1 MYQFFQQAEKWHLR
15 LNADIS
21 EMQNKYNF
29 HFNNLWVKN
38 YNRSV
43 HRELLQEME
52 KVESSYDIMK
62 RNMEKKKLLPIT
74 DNVTNNF
81 AEMLQKRLEQL
92 ENHNS
97 KLEIDLKKLEDN
109 VKIIVLAKYQYVD
122 QHKFYFSSVIN

>member
-1 MYQFFQQAEKWHLR
+1 
-15 LNADIS
+15 
-21 EMQNKYNF
+21 
-29 HFNNLWVKN
+29 
-38 YNRSV
+38 
-43 HRELLQEME
+43 ME

-109 VKIIVLAKYQYVD
+109 VKIIILPYWRN
-122 QHKFYFSSVIN
+122 INMLININFIFPV